1 MIWCRCVAADAPL
14 GLPPL
19 AIPQDNP
26 QTAAKISLGQRLF
39 HDTRFSQNGQVSC
52 ASCHNPS
59 LAFTDHA
66 TVSEGIHQLKGA
78 RNAPTVINAAYA
90 KTQFWDGRAAD
101 LEAQALGPMLNPLE
115 MGMPDGEAVLSI
127 VRGDDTYQAQFNQV
141 FGVTSRQIALAHIA
155 KAIASFERTL
165 IAGNSP
171 FDRYYFAKE
180 SEALS
185 QSAKRGLSVFYNQA
199 ACASCHT
206 LDRNFALFTDH
217 EFHNIGV
224 GSQRISKLMQ
234 RLDSARNPLNATQI
248 TALAG
253 NHDTELGRYLVTGET
268 RDIGAFKTPT
278 LRNIEKTPP
287 YMHDGSLKTLA
298 EVVEYYDKGG
308 VSDGVPVQSKLLDAR
323 IRPLNLNRQQKN
335 DLVAFMRSL
344 TSPDYQSVEIDE
356 PERNN
361 VH

>member
-1 MIWCRCVAADAPL
+1 MRALLLFLMLWCGWAAAEVQL

-19 AIPQDNP
+19 VIPQDNQ
-26 QTAAKISLGQRLF
+26 QTAAKIALGQRLF
-39 HDTRFSQNGQVSC
+39 HDTRFSQNGQISC

-101 LEAQALGPMLNPLE
+101 LEAQAIGPMLNPLE

-127 VRGDDTYQAQFNQV
+127 VREDDSYQLQFNHV
-141 FGVTSRQIALAHIA
+141 FGVTPQQIALTHVA

-180 SEALS
+180 LDALS

-206 LDRNFALFTDH
+206 LDRDFALFTDH
-217 EFHNIGV
+217 EFHNIGI
-224 GSQRISKLMQ
+224 GYQRLSELIQ
-234 RLDSARNPLNATQI
+234 QLDSAKNPLEPSQI
-248 TALAG
+248 KVLAG
-253 NHDTELGRYLVTGET
+253 AHDAELGRFLVTGKI
-268 RDIGAFKTPT
+268 RNIGAFKTPT

-308 VSDGVPVQSKLLDAR
+308 ALDGAPIQSKLLDAR
-323 IRPLNLNRQQKN
+323 IRPLNLNTQQKS

-344 TSPDYQSVEIDE
+344 TSPDYQTVRVD
-356 PERNN
+356 
-361 VH
+361 